1 MPVTFIIGLII
12 FILIFLGIYFF
23 QGRSMQGDVTTQE
36 TSKKMESEAAQ
47 PSGST
52 ARPDEQADPF
62 KSAVP
67 PKE

>member
-1 MPVTFIIGLII
+1 MPVAFIIGLII

-23 QGRSMQGDVTTQE
+23 QVRSMQGTTQE
-36 TSKKMESEAAQ
+36 TNKRMESEAAQ

-52 ARPDEQADPF
+52 ARPDEQVDPF